1 MLSPETKKQ
10 IGNISSIVLIFGLVQ
25 AVVFAVLSRVTSVT
39 LLQGLAGTVAGC
51 LMAVFNL
58 LLLGISVE
66 KSLKKGEKNAQAYM
80 SITYIGRLLITA
92 ALLIA
97 VIKLP
102 GIFNLWA
109 AVIPL
114 VFPRIAILIINLKSK
129 NKGGDT
135 Q

>member
-1 MLSPETKKQ
+1 MLSPGTKKQ
-10 IGNISSIVLIFGLVQ
+10 IRDISSFVLVLGLVQ
-25 AVVFAVLSRVTSVT
+25 AVIFIILSLNTKLT
-39 LLQGLAGTVAGC
+39 LLQGLAGTAVGC
-51 LMAVFNL
+51 LLAVLNL

-80 SITYIGRLLITA
+80 SITYMGRLLLTA
-92 ALLIA
+92 VLLIA